1 MKNAIETEKTAMTP
15 DEKAF
20 IDRFVA
26 DYCRPHETVVAARLA
41 AFAAERQMRFLAHG
55 IGASGFA
62 LAAGV
67 SAPKQDVQAPEEEVR
82 FTFASDGEADAEGAW
97 RAELVVPPK
106 AGPET
111 MLALRV
117 VDGSGE
123 AVDGGVFTISGAA
136 LPLAGGRAE
145 IPFGLFLAG
154 IKSTDVSLRRAGGET
169 VGGRLLFF

>member
-41 AFAAERQMRFLAHG
+41 AFAAERQMRFLSQG
-55 IGASGFA
+55 SRGFA

-111 MLALRV
+111 MLSLKV

-123 AVDGGVFTISGAA
+123 AVDGGVFTLSGAA

-145 IPFGLFLAG
+145 MPFGLFLAG
-154 IKSTDVSLRRAGGET
+154 IKDTEVSLRRADGET
-169 VGGRLLFF
+169 VRGRLLFF

>member
-15 DEKAF
+15 DERAF

-41 AFAAERQMRFLAHG
+41 AFAAARQMHFLSHG
-55 IGASGFA
+55 AGGFA

-111 MLALRV
+111 MLALKV
-117 VDGSGE
+117 VNGAGE
-123 AVDGGVFTISGAA
+123 AVDGGVFTLSGAA

-154 IKSTDVSLRRAGGET
+154 IKNTDVSLRRAGGAT

>member
-15 DEKAF
+15 GERAF

-26 DYCRPHETVVAARLA
+26 DYCRPHEAVVAARLA
-41 AFAAERQMRFLAHG
+41 AFASERQMRFLSRG
-55 IGASGFA
+55 GAGDFA
-62 LAAGV
+62 LAAGE
-67 SAPKQDVQAPEEEVR
+67 SAPKQEVQSPEEEVR
-82 FTFASDGEADAEGAW
+82 FAFASDGEADAEGAW

-111 MLALRV
+111 MLALKV

-123 AVDGGVFTISGAA
+123 AVDGGVFSLSGAA

-154 IKSTDVSLRRAGGET
+154 IKNTDVSLRRAGGDP

>member
-41 AFAAERQMRFLAHG
+41 AFAAARQMRFLSQG
-55 IGASGFA
+55 SRGFA

-67 SAPKQDVQAPEEEVR
+67 SAPEQGVQAPEEEVR

-111 MLALRV
+111 MLSLKV

-123 AVDGGVFTISGAA
+123 AVDGGVFTLSGAA

-145 IPFGLFLAG
+145 MPFGLFLAG
-154 IKSTDVSLRRAGGET
+154 IKNTEVSLRRADGET

>member
-15 DEKAF
+15 DERAF

-41 AFAAERQMRFLAHG
+41 AFAAARQMRFLSQG
-55 IGASGFA
+55 SRGFA

-111 MLALRV
+111 MLSLKV

-123 AVDGGVFTISGAA
+123 AVDGGVFTLSGAA

-145 IPFGLFLAG
+145 MPFGLFLAG
-154 IKSTDVSLRRAGGET
+154 IKNTEVSLRRADGET

>member
-15 DEKAF
+15 DERAF

-41 AFAAERQMRFLAHG
+41 AFAAERQMRFLSQG
-55 IGASGFA
+55 SRGFA

-111 MLALRV
+111 MLALKV
-117 VDGSGE
+117 VNGAGE
-123 AVDGGVFTISGAA
+123 AVDGGVFTLSGAA

-154 IKSTDVSLRRAGGET
+154 IKNTDVSLRRAGGAT
-169 VGGRLLFF
+169 VGGRRLFF

>member
-1 MKNAIETEKTAMTP
+1 M
-15 DEKAF
+15 
-20 IDRFVA
+20 
-26 DYCRPHETVVAARLA
+26 
-41 AFAAERQMRFLAHG
+41 
-55 IGASGFA
+55 
-62 LAAGV
+62 

-111 MLALRV
+111 MLPLKV
-117 VDGSGE
+117 VNGSGE
-123 AVDGGVFTISGAA
+123 AVDGGVFTLSGAA

>member
-41 AFAAERQMRFLAHG
+41 AFAAARQMRFLSQG
-55 IGASGFA
+55 SRGFA

-67 SAPKQDVQAPEEEVR
+67 SAPEQGVQAPEEEVR

-111 MLALRV
+111 MLSLKV

-123 AVDGGVFTISGAA
+123 AVDGGVFTLSGAA

-145 IPFGLFLAG
+145 MPFGLFLAG
-154 IKSTDVSLRRAGGET
+154 IKNTEVSLRRADGEM